1 MNEEVCNDIV
11 INKCICIYILNK
23 DYDKSST
30 KFIAKENKIFINS
43 NISLNIH
50 FNKILFKNTTLKNI
64 L

>member
-30 KFIAKENKIFINS
+30 KFIAKENKILSTVIYHLTY
-43 NISLNIH
+43 ISIK
-50 FNKILFKNTTLKNI
+50 FFSKILH
-64 L
+64 

>member
-11 INKCICIYILNK
+11 ISKCICIYILNK

-30 KFIAKENKIFINS
+30 KFIAKENKILS
-43 NISLNIH
+43 TVISLNIY